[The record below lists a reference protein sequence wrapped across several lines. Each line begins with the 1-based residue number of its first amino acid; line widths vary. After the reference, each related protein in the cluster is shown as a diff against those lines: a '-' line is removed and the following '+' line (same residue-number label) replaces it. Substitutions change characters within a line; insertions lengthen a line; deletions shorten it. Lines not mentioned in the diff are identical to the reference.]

1 MYLRCAVNLTPKQW
15 AKWLPMVEF
24 WYNSSYHRSLKCSP
38 FKALYGVEPSMAPMF
53 CPISGDQ
60 GPVAATLSDREQ
72 FQELLKSNLARA
84 QNSMKMDADSKRGPR
99 QFQLGEQ
106 VLLKLQPYVQSCVVH
121 IPCPKLSLKYFGP
134 YTIVEK
140 IGTSAYKLQLPGAP
154 GLPCVPT
161 QAIYSKLCSCVFRV
175 AIYSIVG
182 LA

>member
-1 MYLRCAVNLTPKQW
+1 
-15 AKWLPMVEF
+15 
-24 WYNSSYHRSLKCSP
+24 
-38 FKALYGVEPSMAPMF
+38 MAPMF

-175 AIYSIVG
+175 AIYSIIG